1 MSSYFILDVIRIT
14 FKTAMNKSSVELDR
28 LLSESQIRLLKST
41 KVESISIDL
50 HLNES
55 INESTQIIINRLY
68 LELLNID
75 KFNFFYEND
84 LILMMNNH
92 KIWVRIMSCKFQ
104 HSVQEISIYERYKW
118 TLSLDAL
125 FHFQMNMIDAILK
138 IHYELI
144 KFSLSSRSSLRT
156 HAEFW
161 NRKKIRFDNFEFHAT
176 QEFIIQN
183 YKTRV
188 VVVFWIVVQ
197 RTSSVNELKDLKT
210 WINNAFASKLLNAI
224 EQIRLFLMKLDL
236 DQCENDELRNHI
248 LFCQHVKSYLWLKY
262 VISRDD
268 IDFLSFVF
276 VKVVVLFH
284 DSSKF
289 NYQTK
294 TLYMF
299 WLISIDIISS
309 NLKKIILTNS
319 LINISR
325 LKNKFISMNLHLKL
339 HNEYMKKII
348 RDRRISFLNLEYL
361 FEYSA
366 RFASTIRRQLI
377 WMKHF
382 HHVFTNIRHATIDQE
397 DDLVKLT
404 YELHKEMIY
413 FSDRRLLSSN
423 QVKNLFA
430 NDDRVLRTSIEKFN
444 RKLKHFIH
452 SLAFNAKKN
461 EDVHCELTKL
471 LKDENLNDWIKDDEF
486 DALLNHRSQTNDAEN
501 V

>member
-14 FKTAMNKSSVELDR
+14 FKTAMNRNNVDLDR

-41 KVESISIDL
+41 KIESISIDL

-55 INESTQIIINRLY
+55 INENTQIIINRLY

-84 LILMMNNH
+84 FILMMNDH
-92 KIWVRIMSCKFQ
+92 KIWARVMSCKFQ
-104 HSVQEISIYERYKW
+104 HSVQKISIYERYKW
-118 TLSLDAL
+118 ALSFDAL
-125 FHFQMNMIDAILK
+125 FHLQMNMIDAILK
-138 IHYELI
+138 IHYEFI
-144 KFSLSSRSSLRT
+144 KFSFSFRSNLRT

-161 NRKKIRFDNFEFHAT
+161 DRKKIRFDNFEFHAT
-176 QEFIIQN
+176 QKFIIQS

-197 RTSSVNELKDLKT
+197 RQRSLDELKDLKT
-210 WINNAFASKLLNAI
+210 WISNAIASELLNVI
-224 EQIRLFLMKLDL
+224 EEIRVFLVKLDF
-236 DQCENDELRNHI
+236 DQCRNDELRNHI

-262 VISRDD
+262 VIFRDD

-276 VKVVVLFH
+276 VRVVVLFH

-289 NYQTK
+289 NYQMK

-299 WLISIDIISS
+299 WLINIDVIFS

-339 HNEYMKKII
+339 HNEYMKKVI
-348 RDRRISFLNLEYL
+348 RDKRISSLNLEYL

-366 RFASTIRRQLI
+366 KFASTIKRQFI

-413 FSDRRLLSSN
+413 SSNRRFFFSN

-430 NDDRVLRTSIEKFN
+430 NDDRILKTSIEKFN

-471 LKDENLNDWIKDDEF
+471 LKDENLNDWIKDNEF
-486 DALLNHRSQTNDAEN
+486 DALLNHRSQTSDAEN